1 VQALRS
7 SEALSSNKE
16 ISVKKI
22 ACIGAGNVGRSWAMV
37 FARAGHQVQLYDVDA
52 DTLRNKTMSLIEA
65 SLADQQSA
73 GLLDDAVATGGRITP
88 CLDLET
94 AVADADYVQE
104 SVFEDASL
112 KRELFG
118 RLDALA
124 QPDCIL
130 ASSTSAIPGSEF
142 MQALQ
147 YPERA
152 LVVHPVNPPHLIPLV
167 ELCRGPGTADS
178 TLSSVQT
185 FMESL
190 GQVPIVVR
198 SEIAGFILNR
208 LQFTLVGELMHLV
221 SEGYCSAEDADKV
234 VKHGLALRWAFLGPT
249 EVAHL
254 NASEGFLGFV
264 DGLGDMMKRLAR
276 DSKVDYPWTRADAE
290 KIHEP
295 LSKQMPIEQISE
307 YQRWRDRRI
316 MALRNHL
323 QTAESPKT

>member
-1 VQALRS
+1 M
-7 SEALSSNKE
+7 
-16 ISVKKI
+16 KKI

-37 FARAGHQVQLYDVDA
+37 FARAGHHVQLYDIDA
-52 DTLRNKTMSLIEA
+52 QGLRHNTLPLIEA
-65 SLADQQSA
+65 SLADQEAA
-73 GLLDDAVATGGRITP
+73 GLVSDAVATLARIEF
-88 CLDLET
+88 CEDLEA

-104 SVFEDASL
+104 SVFEDADL
-112 KRELFG
+112 KRTLFG
-118 RLDALA
+118 RLDGLTKA
-124 QPDCIL
+124 DCVL

-142 MQALQ
+142 IQALQ
-147 YPERA
+147 HPERA

-167 ELCRGPGTADS
+167 ELCRGPDTSESILAE
-178 TLSSVQT
+178 VQN

-198 SEIAGFILNR
+198 NEIAGFILNR

-221 SEGYCSAEDADKV
+221 SEGYCTAEDADKV

-264 DGLGDMMKRLAR
+264 DGLGDMMKRLATDAR
-276 DSKVDYPWTRADAE
+276 VDYPWTRADAE

-295 LSKQMPIEQISE
+295 LAKQMPVERIGE
-307 YQRWRDRRI
+307 YQQWRDRRI
-316 MALRNHL
+316 MALRDHL
-323 QTAESPKT
+323 RTAEPPRA